1 MIVRSLLR
9 AQAPRIAGRRAFCI
23 PCRSPKTTRRYSTSS
38 PTMGSQAPQSQAAM
52 LATITSDLDK
62 IAPRF
67 EMQPEQIE
75 IIQTPSEFYQT
86 LKDKI
91 SKAKHTIYLSTLYI
105 GKTEHDLISTIR
117 DALKQN
123 PSLHVSFL
131 TDALRGTRE
140 TPNPTTASLLTP
152 LIAEFGPHRVE
163 VRMYHTPNLTG
174 LRKKYIPK
182 RINEGWGLQHMKL
195 YGIDDEIIM
204 SGANLSEDYF
214 TNRQDRYHLF
224 RSRELTSYFKNIHDG
239 VAALSFDIQPSD
251 AEGAG
256 GYSMAWPT
264 TNAAPSPL
272 DDPAKYRKAA
282 AQHLAHLLRPENTPK
297 PAPSTQ
303 QSSPSSSTT
312 TTTTTIYPILSLV
325 PLLPSST
332 ELPAL
337 TTILTALAHAPLHP
351 STWTFTAGYFNMTP
365 SFRRLLLS
373 TRPASGT
380 VLTAHPHA
388 NGFYGSSGI
397 SGMLPAAYT
406 HLAKTFLRRVKYEGL
421 RDCITLKEWKHG
433 IVGEKDGWT
442 YHAKGIWI
450 TLPRTTTTAAASEAQ
465 QQQQQSHD
473 NNNEDAENNP
483 CITIIG
489 SSNYTKRAY
498 ELDLEANVVVA
509 TTDPGLRR
517 RLGDEVK
524 WLGEH
529 AKPVDETEFDR
540 PERKVGMNVRLAM
553 WAVRVLGGAL

>member
-1 MIVRSLLR
+1 M
-9 AQAPRIAGRRAFCI
+9 
-23 PCRSPKTTRRYSTSS
+23 TS
-38 PTMGSQAPQSQAAM
+38 QVPQSQAAM

-67 EMQPEQIE
+67 EMQPEQIQ
-75 IIQTPSEFYQT
+75 IIQTPAEFYQT

-91 SKAKHTIYLSTLYI
+91 SKAQHRVYLSTLYI

-117 DALKQN
+117 AALLRN
-123 PSLHVSFL
+123 PNLHVSFL

-140 TPNPTTASLLTP
+140 TPNPSTASLLAP
-152 LIAEFGPHRVE
+152 LITEFGAERVQI
-163 VRMYHTPNLTG
+163 RMYHTPNLTG

-224 RSRELTSYFKNIHDG
+224 QSADLTSYFAKIHDG
-239 VAALSFDIQPSD
+239 VSALSFDIQPCD
-251 AEGAG
+251 AVGAG
-256 GYSMAWPT
+256 GYQMTWPS
-264 TNAAPSPL
+264 TNAGPNPLSNPSL
-272 DDPAKYRKAA
+272 YRKAA
-282 AQHLAHLLRPENTPK
+282 EKHLSHLLTPANS
-297 PAPSTQ
+297 PPT
-303 QSSPSSSTT
+303 SSSQKSSHSSTT
-312 TTTTTIYPILSLV
+312 TTTTIHPILSLV

-337 TTILTALAHAPLHP
+337 TSLLTTLAHTP

-365 SFRRLLLS
+365 SFRRLLLA

-388 NGFYGSSGI
+388 NGFYGSKGV

-406 HLAKTFLRRVKYEGL
+406 HLAKMFLRQVRHQGL
-421 RDCITLKEWKHG
+421 SESVVLKEWRKG
-433 IVGEKDGWT
+433 KVGEEGGWT
-442 YHAKGIWI
+442 YHAKGIWNAD
-450 TLPRTTTTAAASEAQ
+450 T
-465 QQQQQSHD
+465 D
-473 NNNEDAENNP
+473 P
-483 CITIIG
+483 CLTVIG

-498 ELDLEANVVVA
+498 ELDLEANVVLS

-517 RLGDEVK
+517 RLGEEVK

-529 AKPVDETEFDR
+529 AERVDESEFEKE
-540 PERKVGMNVRLAM
+540 ERKVGMNVRLAM

>member
-1 MIVRSLLR
+1 M
-9 AQAPRIAGRRAFCI
+9 
-23 PCRSPKTTRRYSTSS
+23 TS
-38 PTMGSQAPQSQAAM
+38 QVPQSQAAM

-67 EMQPEQIE
+67 EMQPEQIQ
-75 IIQTPSEFYQT
+75 IIQTPAEFYQT

-91 SKAKHTIYLSTLYI
+91 SKAQHRIYLSTLYI

-117 DALKQN
+117 AALTRN
-123 PSLHVSFL
+123 PNLHVSFL

-140 TPNPTTASLLTP
+140 TPNPSTASLLAP
-152 LIAEFGPHRVE
+152 LISEFGAERVQI
-163 VRMYHTPNLTG
+163 RMYHTPNLTG

-224 RSRELTSYFKNIHDG
+224 RSAELTSYFAKIHDG
-239 VAALSFDIQPSD
+239 VSALSFDIQPSD
-251 AEGAG
+251 APGAG
-256 GYSMAWPT
+256 GYTMAWPSS
-264 TNAAPSPL
+264 NAGPNPLENPSS
-272 DDPAKYRKAA
+272 YRKAA
-282 AQHLAHLLRPENTPK
+282 EKHLSHLLTPSNS
-297 PAPSTQ
+297 PPSASNQT
-303 QSSPSSSTT
+303 SSSNSTT
-312 TTTTTIYPILSLV
+312 TTTIHPILSLV

-337 TTILTALAHAPLHP
+337 TSLLTTLSHTP
-351 STWTFTAGYFNMTP
+351 SIWTFTAGYFNMTP
-365 SFRRLLLS
+365 SFRRLLLA
-373 TRPASGT
+373 TRPSRGT

-388 NGFYGSSGI
+388 NGFYGSSGV

-406 HLAKTFLRRVKYEGL
+406 HLAKMFLRQVRYQGL
-421 RDCITLKEWKHG
+421 SESIVLKEWRKG
-433 IVGEKDGWT
+433 KVGEEGGWT
-442 YHAKGIWI
+442 YHAKGIWN
-450 TLPRTTTTAAASEAQ
+450 TDTN
-465 QQQQQSHD
+465 D
-473 NNNEDAENNP
+473 P
-483 CITIIG
+483 CLTVIG

-498 ELDLEANVVVA
+498 ELDLEANVVLC

-517 RLGDEVK
+517 RLGEEVR

-529 AKPVDETEFDR
+529 ATRVDEREFEKED
-540 PERKVGMNVRLAM
+540 RKVGMNVKLAM